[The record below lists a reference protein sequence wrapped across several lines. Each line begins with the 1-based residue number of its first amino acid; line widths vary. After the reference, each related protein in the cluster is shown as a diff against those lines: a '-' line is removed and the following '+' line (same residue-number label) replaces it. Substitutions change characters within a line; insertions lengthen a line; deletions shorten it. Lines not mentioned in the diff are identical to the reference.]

1 MIRRTAKRNI
11 SITADDLEDR
21 KTTIPRSPTLTPTPA
36 LNSIRP
42 TNPFIGLGAPSM
54 FAAEQTSTPA
64 GNNNALIVVA
74 LIAAVIGLN

>member
-1 MIRRTAKRNI
+1 MINRTARTI
-11 SITADDLEDR
+11 SNRTRITDEN
-21 KTTIPRSPTLTPTPA
+21 KITIGAGNPSIYTP
-36 LNSIRP
+36 RP

-74 LIAAVIGLN
+74 LIAAVIGIS